1 VVRER
6 NVEEFNRDVA
16 ARGGY
21 TYSTSDRLSCRLANQ
36 RMTEAILEL
45 GQLEGKRVVD
55 IGCGDGIYSLELK
68 RSGAAEVLGLDAA
81 RAAVESARRLAA
93 GTPNIHF
100 EVADVCCLEEPPVRW
115 DLAVVRGFL
124 HHLYDVESAI
134 ARICKVAREIVVI
147 EPNGYNPVLKVIER
161 VSPYHV
167 EHEEK
172 SYQPRQLDRWF
183 ESQGCRVEGSC
194 YIGLVPM
201 FCPDLPA
208 RLLKLLEPAVE
219 RTPLLRN
226 IACGQYVQRILV
238 GSTPERV

>member
-16 ARGGY
+16 EKGGY
-21 TYSTSDRLSCRLANQ
+21 TYSTSDRLSCRLSNH
-36 RMTEAILEL
+36 RMTRAILEL

-68 RSGAAEVLGLDAA
+68 RAGAVEVLGLDAA
-81 RAAVESARRLAA
+81 RAAVESARGHAA
-93 GTPNIHF
+93 GTPEVRF
-100 EVADVCCLEEPPVRW
+100 EVADICCLEEPSIRW

-134 ARICKVAREIVVI
+134 ARICKLAREIVVI
-147 EPNGYNPVLKVIER
+147 EPNGYNPVLKIIER
-161 VSPYHV
+161 VSPYHR

-172 SYQPRQLDRWF
+172 SYPPRHLDRWF
-183 ESQGCRVEGSC
+183 ESCGGRVEASH

-201 FCPDLPA
+201 FCPDLLA
-208 RLLKLLEPAVE
+208 RFLKVLEPAVE
-219 RTPLLRN
+219 RIPVLRN
-226 IACGQYVQRILV
+226 IACGQYAQRIV
-238 GSTPERV
+238 VD